1 MSSHHFVRA
10 EQADCLIVVNRN
22 IDEHLF
28 AQLLEWNPVI
38 VATSATLE
46 WLVSQDIKVDIVL
59 SNSNNIELPYPVQN
73 VAITDIIE
81 AIEYFEST
89 LKVAGITIVGDGNV
103 NFYLDYM
110 LKKGNKNI
118 ALTETNAKYFLIL
131 EGEEFTKRMFENEI
145 WYFYPEKL
153 FQTYSNNIAFFEN
166 GFKVLKDETLVF
178 KAFGN
183 IIFKECV

>member
-1 MSSHHFVRA
+1 M
-10 EQADCLIVVNRN
+10 
-22 IDEHLF
+22 
-28 AQLLEWNPVI
+28 
-38 VATSATLE
+38 
-46 WLVSQDIKVDIVL
+46 
-59 SNSNNIELPYPVQN
+59 

-110 LKKGNKNI
+110 LKKGNRNI
-118 ALTETNAKYFLIL
+118 ALTETNAKYFLIP

-145 WYFYPEKL
+145 WHFYPEKL
-153 FQTYSNNIAFFEN
+153 FQTHSDNLAFFEN